1 MLHSVAD
8 TLGKSLHSLSL
19 QLSIYKMRAVSK
31 TDGELQI
38 EMIAVD
44 MLQTGK
50 LRSLLRPAATQLQP
64 VAAMWELC
72 VASSCSLTRGAG
84 NRDLSVNTPMF
95 KCLKHLFLTGWDWC
109 FFNYSRGYFKLVH
122 HLSACSKSL
131 PPHPPIHLLNQNLH
145 FNTVPRQDE
154 VI

>member
-50 LRSLLRPAATQLQP
+50 LRSLLRPAATQL
-64 VAAMWELC
+64 
-72 VASSCSLTRGAG
+72 
-84 NRDLSVNTPMF
+84 
-95 KCLKHLFLTGWDWC
+95 
-109 FFNYSRGYFKLVH
+109 
-122 HLSACSKSL
+122 
-131 PPHPPIHLLNQNLH
+131 
-145 FNTVPRQDE
+145 
-154 VI
+154 

>member
-19 QLSIYKMRAVSK
+19 QLSIYKTRAVSK

-38 EMIAVD
+38 EMTAVG
-44 MLQTGK
+44 MLQTEK

-64 VAAMWELC
+64 VAAMGECQLC
-72 VASSCSLTRGAG
+72 VASSCSLTREAG
-84 NRDLSVNTPMF
+84 NSDLYVNTPMF
-95 KCLKHLFLTGWDWC
+95 KALKHLFLTGCYWY

-122 HLSACSKSL
+122 HLSAC
-131 PPHPPIHLLNQNLH
+131 
-145 FNTVPRQDE
+145 
-154 VI
+154 